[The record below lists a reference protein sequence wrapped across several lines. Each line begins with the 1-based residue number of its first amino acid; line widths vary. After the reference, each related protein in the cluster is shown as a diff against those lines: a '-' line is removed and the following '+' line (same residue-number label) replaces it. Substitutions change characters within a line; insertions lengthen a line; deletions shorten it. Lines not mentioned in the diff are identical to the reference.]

1 MHGYCGRMA
10 PDRPLAHPHPDESD
24 AEREARAKALS
35 SPLRLRILRIC
46 LHEAR
51 TNKEIADV
59 FGLNPG
65 SVLHHVR
72 SLIDTRLL
80 AAEEP
85 RRGARGSREIPYR
98 ATGLSFTTSLPN
110 SSSLVVETFLQ
121 EIEGIAPDD
130 LDAWRLGLKLS
141 DADLDELR
149 SRFRALFLKYAE
161 RAPDPGGTAVSLMFA
176 IHPERQPRTD
186 GDEAD

>member
-1 MHGYCGRMA
+1 M
-10 PDRPLAHPHPDESD
+10 
-24 AEREARAKALS
+24 
-35 SPLRLRILRIC
+35 
-46 LHEAR
+46 
-51 TNKEIADV
+51 
-59 FGLNPG
+59 
-65 SVLHHVR
+65 R